1 MRFHQ
6 DREQLERILDAAH
19 DAALQFLHGLA
30 ERSVGHAPEP
40 LPPDALP
47 EEGLGA
53 QEALSYFRRKYE
65 AQLSG
70 SAGPRYLG
78 FVTGGSTPAAL
89 AGDWLVSS
97 YDQNV
102 SNDGD
107 SIATTVEHE
116 TLALLRTLFALS
128 DDFDG
133 AFVSG
138 ATQANLVA
146 LATARQW
153 AFQRLGRNP
162 SEEGLWKMPRIPV
175 FGGAPHASI
184 LKALSILGMGRQ
196 ALEYVPCLPG
206 RQAID
211 PAALAQRLAAAGGTP
226 AIVIAS
232 AGEVNTGDFDDLE
245 ALASLCQ
252 TYGAWLHVD
261 GAFGLFAACDP
272 SRSHLLRGLNAADS
286 ITTDGHKWLNVP
298 YDSGLIFTRH
308 LALQEHVFKAAAAY
322 LGDGPD
328 LLHRTPENSRRFR
341 ALPAWMTLM
350 AYGHSGYQALVAQ
363 SCLFAQ
369 RLGQSIEQSAHFQ
382 LLAPVSLNI
391 VCFALRNRDAEQ
403 RDRFLDALKRDG
415 QVLLTPTFFAGRP
428 AMRAAFVNWSTTEQD
443 VQRTIAALERV
454 ALQVSSPLKNSR
466 EA

>member
-1 MRFHQ
+1 VGFYE
-6 DREQLERILDAAH
+6 DREQIEPILAAAH

-30 ERSVGHAPEP
+30 ERPAGHALQP
-40 LPPDALP
+40 LPPDTLP

-53 QEALSYFRRKYE
+53 QAALAAFRSKYE

-89 AGDWLVSS
+89 AGDWLVST
-97 YDQNV
+97 YDQNI
-102 SNDGD
+102 SSDGD
-107 SIATTVEHE
+107 SIATTVERE
-116 TLALLRTLFALS
+116 TLALLRSLFGLPS
-128 DDFDG
+128 DFDG

-153 AFQRLGRNP
+153 ALQQLGHDP
-162 SEEGLWKMPRIPV
+162 AEEGLWNMPRIPL
-175 FGGAPHASI
+175 FGGSPHASI

-196 ALEYVPCLPG
+196 NMEYVPCLPG
-206 RQAID
+206 RQAVD
-211 PAALAQRLAAAGGTP
+211 PTALARRLAAAGSLP

-232 AGEVNTGDFDDLE
+232 AGDVNTGDFDNLE
-245 ALASLCQ
+245 ALASLCK

-272 SRSHLLRGLNAADS
+272 SRSHLLRGLNQADS

-298 YDSGLIFTRH
+298 YDSGIIFTRH
-308 LALQEHVFKAAAAY
+308 LTFQEQVFKAAAAY
-322 LGDGPD
+322 LGAGPD

-350 AYGHSGYQALVAQ
+350 AYGRSGYQRLVTQ
-363 SCLFAQ
+363 CCLFAQ
-369 RLGQSIEQSAHFQ
+369 KLGQSIKESTHFE
-382 LLAPVSLNI
+382 LLAPISLNI
-391 VCFALRNRDAEQ
+391 VCFALRGADATQ
-403 RDRFLDALKRDG
+403 RDRFLEVLKRDG
-415 QVLLTPTFFAGRP
+415 QVLLTPTFYAGKP
-428 AMRAAFVNWSTTEQD
+428 AIRAAFVNWSTSEQD
-443 VQRTIAALERV
+443 VQRIIEALERCTS
-454 ALQVSSPLKNSR
+454 QVSSYPK
-466 EA
+466 AK

>member
-1 MRFHQ
+1 MSLHD
-6 DREQLERILDAAH
+6 DREHLESILTAAH
-19 DAALQFLHGLA
+19 SAALQFLHGLA
-30 ERSVGHAPEP
+30 ERPAGHLPDP
-40 LPPDALP
+40 LPPDTLP
-47 EEGLGA
+47 EEGPGA
-53 QEALSYFRRKYE
+53 LEALAYFRSKYE
-65 AQLSG
+65 GQLSG

-89 AGDWLVSS
+89 AGDWLVST

-107 SIATTVEHE
+107 SVATTVERE

-153 AFQRLGRNP
+153 ALQQLGHDP
-162 SEEGLWKMPRIPV
+162 AEEGLWNMPRIPV

-196 ALEYVPCLPG
+196 AIEYVPCLPG
-206 RQAID
+206 RQAVD
-211 PAALAQRLAAAGGTP
+211 PAALAQRLAATGGKP
-226 AIVIAS
+226 AVVIAS

-245 ALASLCQ
+245 ALASLCR

-272 SRSHLLRGLNAADS
+272 SRSHLLHGLNAADS

-298 YDSGLIFTRH
+298 YDSGIIFTRH
-308 LALQEHVFKAAAAY
+308 IALQEQVFKAVGAY
-322 LGDGPD
+322 LGTGPD
-328 LLHRTPENSRRFR
+328 LLHCTPENSRRFR

-350 AYGHSGYQALVAQ
+350 AYGRSGYQELVTQ
-363 SCLFAQ
+363 CCLYAQ
-369 RLGQSIEQSAHFQ
+369 RMGQGIEQSTHFE
-382 LLAPVSLNI
+382 LLAPVFLNI
-391 VCFALRNRDAEQ
+391 VCFALHETDTAQ
-403 RDRFLDALKRDG
+403 RDRFLEVLTRDG
-415 QVLLTPTFFAGRP
+415 QVLLTPTFFAGKP
-428 AMRAAFVNWSTTEQD
+428 AIRAAFVNWSTTEED
-443 VQRTIAALERV
+443 ILRILEALEHS
-454 ALQVSSPLKNSR
+454 ALQVASHSKT
-466 EA
+466 A

>member
-1 MRFHQ
+1 LGTQ
-6 DREQLERILDAAH
+6 
-19 DAALQFLHGLA
+19 AALSAF
-30 ERSVGHAPEP
+30 RS
-40 LPPDALP
+40 
-47 EEGLGA
+47 
-53 QEALSYFRRKYE
+53 KYE

-116 TLALLRTLFALS
+116 TLGLLRTLFALS

-153 AFQRLGRNP
+153 ALQQLGHDS

-175 FGGAPHASI
+175 FGGTPHASI

-196 ALEYVPCLPG
+196 AMEYVPCLPG

-211 PAALAQRLAAAGGTP
+211 PAALAQQLAATSSAP

-245 ALASLCQ
+245 ALASLCRAH
-252 TYGAWLHVD
+252 GAWLHVD

-298 YDSGLIFTRH
+298 YDSGIIFTRH
-308 LALQEHVFKAAAAY
+308 IALQEQVFKAVAAY
-322 LGDGPD
+322 LGAGPD

-350 AYGHSGYQALVAQ
+350 AYGRSGYQELVSR

-369 RLGQSIEQSAHFQ
+369 RMGQGIEQSPRFE
-382 LLAPVSLNI
+382 LLAPVFLNI
-391 VCFALRNRDAEQ
+391 VCFALQGAETAQ
-403 RDRFLDALKRDG
+403 RDRFLDVLKRDG
-415 QVLLTPTFFAGRP
+415 QVLLTPTFFAGKP
-428 AMRAAFVNWSTTEQD
+428 AIRAAFVNWSTTEQD
-443 VQRTIAALERV
+443 VTRILEALEHC
-454 ALQVSSPLKNSR
+454 ALQI
-466 EA
+466 

>member
-1 MRFHQ
+1 MHAQ
-6 DREQLERILDAAH
+6 EDREQLADILEAAH
-19 DAALQFLHGLA
+19 SAALQFLGNLA
-30 ERSVGHAPEP
+30 DRPAGQSPV
-40 LPPDALP
+40 LLSLDTLP

-65 AQLSG
+65 AGLSG

-89 AGDWLVSS
+89 AGDWLVST

-107 SIATTVEHE
+107 SIATTVERATLTLLRALF
-116 TLALLRTLFALS
+116 TLADAFE
-128 DDFDG
+128 G

-153 AFQRLGRNP
+153 ALQRIGRDP
-162 SEEGLWKMPRIPV
+162 AEEGLWNMPRIPV
-175 FGGAPHASI
+175 FGGSPHASI
-184 LKALSILGMGRQ
+184 LKSLSILGMGRQ
-196 ALEYVPCLPG
+196 SVEYVPCLPG

-211 PAALAQRLAAAGGTP
+211 PVALGSRLDANGGQP
-226 AIVIAS
+226 AIVVAS

-245 ALASLCQ
+245 AIAALCRR
-252 TYGAWLHVD
+252 YNAWFHID
-261 GAFGLFAACDP
+261 AAFGLFAACDP
-272 SRSHLLRGLNAADS
+272 SRSHLLRGLNEADS

-298 YDSGLIFTRH
+298 YDSGIVFTRH
-308 LALQEHVFKAAAAY
+308 IALQEQVFKATAAY
-322 LGDGPD
+322 LGTGPD

-350 AYGHSGYQALVAQ
+350 AYGRSGYQELVTH

-369 RLGQSIEQSAHFQ
+369 RLGQSIEQSRQFE
-382 LLAPVSLNI
+382 LLAPVVLNI
-391 VCFALRNRDAEQ
+391 VCFALRGADTNQ
-403 RDRFLDALKRDG
+403 RDHFLEQLKRDG
-415 QVLLTPTFFAGRP
+415 QVLLTPTFFAGKP
-428 AMRAAFVNWSTTEQD
+428 AIRAAFVNWATTMKD
-443 VQRTIAALERV
+443 VERIVEVLERCAAQV
-454 ALQVSSPLKNSR
+454 ALHSQSNGK
-466 EA
+466 E